1 MKNKNVFSYFNKM
14 TKEEWDSKSPEWKK
28 GWRAGQLGE
37 DIIMS
42 DEEIESMSD
51 DWKDGLVFAI
61 THPTGG
67 YVPM

>member
-1 MKNKNVFSYFNKM
+1 
-14 TKEEWDSKSPEWKK
+14 
-28 GWRAGQLGE
+28 
-37 DIIMS
+37 MS
-42 DEEIESMSD
+42 DREIESMSD